1 MGRFHRHDDGTMH
14 SHEHDDDEHR
24 HDHGDHSG
32 YRTGSQRIDVLEA
45 IFAEN
50 DNRAEIN
57 RKAFRDNGIRALN
70 LMSSPG
76 SGKTTVLAATL
87 DELAGEFAVGV
98 IEGDIATDLDAAKL
112 GGRGAQISLLNTS
125 NGFGGE
131 CHLDAPM
138 VNRALA
144 GLDLPVLDL
153 VIIENVGNLVCPA
166 EFDVGEH
173 AKAMV
178 YSVTEG
184 EDKPLKYPV
193 MFRSVD
199 VVLLNKIDLIPHLD
213 ANLDDYLARVR
224 QVNPAA
230 TVLPVSARTGEG
242 MAAWFDWLRRFAAA
256 DSADTAH
263 YAVVEFTEPEAVKAG
278 FQALRDEAGAG
289 RLELLDVQFLR
300 SISGMP
306 STLPGGRVDPA
317 LASFP
322 DTGLLSQAD
331 LDLVADATASGSV
344 SAVVV
349 YTGGQIEAALAAWD
363 RDGAQVLRRGA
374 IDPAA
379 LRAARAGTHE
389 AGLLGPV
396 QDGRTG

>member
-1 MGRFHRHDDGTMH
+1 MGRFHRHDDGTVH
-14 SHEHDDDEHR
+14 SHEHADHDHEHQHDH

-32 YRTGSQRIDVLEA
+32 YATGTERIEVLES

-50 DNRAEIN
+50 DNRAAIN
-57 RKAFRDNGIRALN
+57 RDAFDANGIRALN

-87 DELAGEFAVGV
+87 DELAGEFAVGIV
-98 IEGDIATDLDAAKL
+98 EGDIATDLDAAKL

-144 GLDLPVLDL
+144 GLDLPALDL
-153 VIIENVGNLVCPA
+153 VIVENVGNLVCPA

-199 VVLLNKIDLIPHLD
+199 IVLLNKIDLVPHLD
-213 ANLDDYLARVR
+213 ADVDTYIARVR
-224 QVNPAA
+224 EVNPTA
-230 TVLPVSARTGEG
+230 TVLPVSARTGQG
-242 MAAWFDWLRRFAAA
+242 MDAWFDWLRAF
-256 DSADTAH
+256 
-263 YAVVEFTEPEAVKAG
+263 
-278 FQALRDEAGAG
+278 
-289 RLELLDVQFLR
+289 
-300 SISGMP
+300 
-306 STLPGGRVDPA
+306 
-317 LASFP
+317 
-322 DTGLLSQAD
+322 
-331 LDLVADATASGSV
+331 V
-344 SAVVV
+344 S
-349 YTGGQIEAALAAWD
+349 
-363 RDGAQVLRRGA
+363 R
-374 IDPAA
+374 
-379 LRAARAGTHE
+379 
-389 AGLLGPV
+389 
-396 QDGRTG
+396 